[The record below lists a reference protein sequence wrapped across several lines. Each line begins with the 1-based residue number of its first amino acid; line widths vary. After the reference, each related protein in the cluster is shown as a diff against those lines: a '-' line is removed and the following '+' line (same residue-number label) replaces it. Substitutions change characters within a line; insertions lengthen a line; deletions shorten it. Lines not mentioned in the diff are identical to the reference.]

1 MIVEAQNDLTQF
13 LIQLAPYTDNITQT
27 SARSCSIEY
36 DDSLPF
42 VYTVALDG
50 LFVILPSPS
59 SYYSSTTGPSIQIVP
74 AFSLQLPCIPGT
86 YKNGTCLRR
95 CLPCPA
101 GTKNDGT
108 NLAASTCVDCTTN
121 AFCPFGSTSDSVST
135 DSLSNVTQVI
145 AYPTSPAII
154 GIDDILFFTLFSIGS
169 TSRCVALSPLFW
181 TLLVGGIV
189 ILIGS
194 GMLIMKH
201 CIKNSKAADGYEKL
215 EKVFKQTDL
224 ITAGDLVP
232 LPYRSITVQ
241 FTLPNIYTIG
251 GLRIGL
257 SGASKNKTS
266 KKTVQTLG
274 FSQVFTEDGRMV
286 GQNVYIVLELTKL
299 VNDTSPLVSGN
310 DDTFRAIWV
319 GEFTVNYCQFFV
331 ASTDYLI
338 ATPKSSTN
346 MTLMITETPYYILNS
361 QSPIA
366 RLPIIIYHD
375 FLFITMVIGMFALM
389 FALFKLIIIPF
400 VVFLIRKCKP
410 NYVKDNR
417 VDVNSQV
424 GFTNDDL
431 ENPTSNS
438 NDQKRSE
445 HKNPNSI
452 TDNVVPVQS
461 QTFIENGN
469 SNRDKDDSYHSPAVA
484 DVDTTKKRS
493 GELSS
498 LV

>member
-42 VYTVALDG
+42 VYTVALASTSTLIVYQNNSLSPSTSFLPLPVDYDGNRGIIAGFLSNGQNSHIKFRATVILFSINTGTAIATQISSWIYPMNGTTWQAGQTNAGTNLYAAKFDMSVSIDPRGTQVLVGIQSMNTVFLFSYTTTALTFVSSIDNGQGIGFDG

-224 ITAGDLVP
+224 ITAGDL
-232 LPYRSITVQ
+232 
-241 FTLPNIYTIG
+241 
-251 GLRIGL
+251 
-257 SGASKNKTS
+257 
-266 KKTVQTLG
+266 
-274 FSQVFTEDGRMV
+274 
-286 GQNVYIVLELTKL
+286 
-299 VNDTSPLVSGN
+299 
-310 DDTFRAIWV
+310 
-319 GEFTVNYCQFFV
+319 
-331 ASTDYLI
+331 
-338 ATPKSSTN
+338 
-346 MTLMITETPYYILNS
+346 
-361 QSPIA
+361 
-366 RLPIIIYHD
+366 
-375 FLFITMVIGMFALM
+375 
-389 FALFKLIIIPF
+389 
-400 VVFLIRKCKP
+400 
-410 NYVKDNR
+410 
-417 VDVNSQV
+417 
-424 GFTNDDL
+424 
-431 ENPTSNS
+431 
-438 NDQKRSE
+438 
-445 HKNPNSI
+445 
-452 TDNVVPVQS
+452 
-461 QTFIENGN
+461 
-469 SNRDKDDSYHSPAVA
+469 
-484 DVDTTKKRS
+484 
-493 GELSS
+493 
-498 LV
+498 

>member
-1 MIVEAQNDLTQF
+1 
-13 LIQLAPYTDNITQT
+13 
-27 SARSCSIEY
+27 
-36 DDSLPF
+36 
-42 VYTVALDG
+42 
-50 LFVILPSPS
+50 
-59 SYYSSTTGPSIQIVP
+59 
-74 AFSLQLPCIPGT
+74 
-86 YKNGTCLRR
+86 
-95 CLPCPA
+95 
-101 GTKNDGT
+101 
-108 NLAASTCVDCTTN
+108 
-121 AFCPFGSTSDSVST
+121 
-135 DSLSNVTQVI
+135 
-145 AYPTSPAII
+145 
-154 GIDDILFFTLFSIGS
+154 
-169 TSRCVALSPLFW
+169 
-181 TLLVGGIV
+181 
-189 ILIGS
+189 
-194 GMLIMKH
+194 
-201 CIKNSKAADGYEKL
+201 
-215 EKVFKQTDL
+215 
-224 ITAGDLVP
+224 
-232 LPYRSITVQ
+232 
-241 FTLPNIYTIG
+241 
-251 GLRIGL
+251 
-257 SGASKNKTS
+257 
-266 KKTVQTLG
+266 
-274 FSQVFTEDGRMV
+274 
-286 GQNVYIVLELTKL
+286 
-299 VNDTSPLVSGN
+299 NDTSPLVSGD

-319 GEFTVNYCQFFV
+319 GEFTVNYCQSFM
-331 ASTDYLI
+331 ASTDYLT

-410 NYVKDNR
+410 NYVEDNR

-431 ENPTSNS
+431 ENSTSNS